1 MLASPVFAAHML
13 SSRLPFD
20 LRSDYGGHPLPAGE
34 QSVKLLYEHLQFY
47 VDKMKSDLKNIGEW
61 DRSSQHGCVISSSIF
76 CAACSL
82 SVYSFR
88 IGSVASRDSIILR
101 RLGAGCDCAR
111 PVACLC

>member
-61 DRSSQHGCVISSSIF
+61 DRSSQHGCVISSSIL
-76 CAACSL
+76 ARL
-82 SVYSFR
+82 EDSVQHVVCRFQ
-88 IGSVASRDSIILR
+88 
-101 RLGAGCDCAR
+101 
-111 PVACLC
+111 